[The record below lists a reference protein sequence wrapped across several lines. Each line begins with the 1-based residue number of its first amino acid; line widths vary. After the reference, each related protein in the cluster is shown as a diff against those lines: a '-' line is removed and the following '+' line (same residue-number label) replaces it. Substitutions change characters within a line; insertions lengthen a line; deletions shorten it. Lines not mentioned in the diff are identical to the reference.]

1 MTKQE
6 IAIEA
11 LDRAEN
17 NASETNYETIFN
29 GFMAMGI
36 DKDDIEPRVNVFT
49 FNAWKAKGRFVKKGE
64 KGVRVI
70 TYIQVDKKEEDSD
83 EVKKVLKKRQ
93 TTVFHISQ
101 TSPTDEPTQPE
112 DKTEVIESAST
123 EENVKS
129 EQEHPAA
136 AKTEEKALNWYE
148 EKQARRKDRYLE
160 LAGNAAIQSS
170 VNYSRAVKMA
180 DAIPFGQPILLGHHS
195 ERRDRNY
202 RAKITKNFEK
212 SFEQSS
218 KAEYYENKAA
228 SVGKA
233 GISSDDPDAIL
244 KLQKKLTRLEKSHEI
259 MKSVNKIVKNKKMTH
274 DEKYNE
280 IIKLGIKEKDINELL
295 TGNIVGTI
303 GFAPYALQNNNAEIN
318 RVKKRIKSLSEIKN
332 NDNVTEENNKFIFK
346 INYEINRIM
355 FIFDGKPEKE
365 VRKILGENSF
375 NWSSY
380 NNAWIRKISH
390 NALYAANSIK
400 KQLLNM

>member
-83 EVKKVLKKRQ
+83 EVKKVFKKRQ

-101 TSPTDEPTQPE
+101 TSPTD

-136 AKTEEKALNWYE
+136 AKTEEKVLNWYE
-148 EKQARRKDRYLE
+148 EKQARRKERYLE
-160 LAGNAAIQSS
+160 LAGNAAIQSGVS
-170 VNYSRAVKMA
+170 YSRAVKMA

-202 RAKITKNFEK
+202 RSKITKNFEK

-318 RVKKRIKSLSEIKN
+318 RVKKRIKSLSKIKN
-332 NDNVTEENNKFIFK
+332 NDNVIEENNKFIFK

-400 KQLLNM
+400 KQLLSM